1 MSSFL
6 TMSPVIENIDQKDDS
21 LIFLTSVDE
30 SKLLI
35 SRNLDFISLI
45 ENKDQI
51 LIESKE
57 LLEDFLDNNE
67 EIREYLVQ
75 NYNSVLPLG
84 TFLSEYPSSIILIKK

>member
-1 MSSFL
+1 MSSIL
-6 TMSPVIENIDQKDDS
+6 TMSPVIENINQTNDS

-35 SRNLDFISLI
+35 SRNIDFISLI

>member
-6 TMSPVIENIDQKDDS
+6 TMSPVIENIDQTNDS

-35 SRNLDFISLI
+35 SRNIDFLSLI

-57 LLEDFLDNNE
+57 INIFCLILHLL
-67 EIREYLVQ
+67 
-75 NYNSVLPLG
+75 
-84 TFLSEYPSSIILIKK
+84 

>member
-6 TMSPVIENIDQKDDS
+6 TMSPIIENIDQKNDS

-35 SRNLDFISLI
+35 SRNIDFISLI

-57 LLEDFLDNNE
+57 ILEDFLENNE

-84 TFLSEYPSSIILIKK
+84 TFLSDSPTSIILIKK

>member
-1 MSSFL
+1 
-6 TMSPVIENIDQKDDS
+6 MSPVIENIDQTNDS

-35 SRNLDFISLI
+35 SRNIDFLSLI

-57 LLEDFLDNNE
+57 ILEDFLDNNE

-84 TFLSEYPSSIILIKK
+84 TFLSDSPTSIILIKK

>member
-6 TMSPVIENIDQKDDS
+6 TMSPIIENIDQKNDS

-35 SRNLDFISLI
+35 SRNIDFISLI

-57 LLEDFLDNNE
+57 ILEDFLDNNE

-84 TFLSEYPSSIILIKK
+84 TFLSDSPTSIILIKK

>member
-1 MSSFL
+1 MFSIL

-30 SKLLI
+30 SKLLN

>member
-6 TMSPVIENIDQKDDS
+6 TMSPVIENIDQKNDS

-35 SRNLDFISLI
+35 SRNIDFISLI

-57 LLEDFLDNNE
+57 ILEDFLENNE
-67 EIREYLVQ
+67 EIREFLVQ
-75 NYNSVLPLG
+75 NYNSVIPLG
-84 TFLSEYPSSIILIKK
+84 TFLSDDPSSIILIKK

>member
-1 MSSFL
+1 MSSIL

-21 LIFLTSVDE
+21 LIFLTSIDD

-35 SRNLDFISLI
+35 SRNIDFISLI

-75 NYNSVLPLG
+75 NYNSVLPLS
-84 TFLSEYPSSIILIKK
+84 TFLSESPSSIILIKK

>member
-6 TMSPVIENIDQKDDS
+6 TMSPVIENIDQKNDS

-35 SRNLDFISLI
+35 SRNIDFISLI
-45 ENKDQI
+45 ESKDQI

-57 LLEDFLDNNE
+57 ILEDFLDNNE